1 MTEDAPQPSSRRGD
15 LEVAPGR
22 YVPSDAVELSYSLA
36 SGPGGQN
43 VNKRA
48 TKCRLR
54 VAVSDL
60 PLSDAQRRR
69 LRSAAGQR
77 LTKDGE
83 LVIESSEHRTQ
94 SQNRRECMQRLRE
107 LILRSLVPPKRR
119 IATKPTR
126 GSKERRIEAKKQ
138 RGQIKK
144 TRKNP
149 KPPH

>member
-1 MTEDAPQPSSRRGD
+1 MPEDAPKPQPDRGD

-22 YVPSDAVELSYSLA
+22 SVRSEAIELTYSLA

-54 VAVSDL
+54 VAVEDL
-60 PLSDAQRRR
+60 PLTDPQRRR
-69 LRSAAGQR
+69 LRTAAGQR
-77 LTKDGE
+77 LNKDDE
-83 LVIESSEHRTQ
+83 LVIEAAEHRTQ
-94 SQNRRECMQRLRE
+94 SQNRRACFDRLRE

-119 IATKPTR
+119 VATKPTR
-126 GSKERRIEAKKQ
+126 GSKERRITAKKQ

-144 TRKNP
+144 RRQNP
-149 KPPH
+149 PSE

>member
-1 MTEDAPQPSSRRGD
+1 MSDDAPTTPRARGD

-22 YVPSDAVELSYSLA
+22 FVRADAVELTYSLA

-54 VAVSDL
+54 VAVEVL
-60 PLSDAQRRR
+60 PLSEAQRRR
-69 LRSAAGQR
+69 LRAAAGQR
-77 LTKDGE
+77 LSKDGE

-94 SQNRRECMQRLRE
+94 SQNRRACMERLRE

-119 IATKPTR
+119 VATKPTR

-138 RGQIKK
+138 RGQVKK

-149 KPPH
+149 PSE

>member
-1 MTEDAPQPSSRRGD
+1 MTEYAPKPARPRGD

-22 YVPSDAVELSYSLA
+22 FVASEAVELTYSLA

-54 VAVSDL
+54 VAVVDL
-60 PLSDAQRRR
+60 PLSDAQQRR
-69 LRSAAGQR
+69 LRTAAGQR
-77 LTKDGE
+77 LNKDGE

-94 SQNRRECMQRLRE
+94 SQNRRACMERLRE

-119 IATKPTR
+119 VETKPTR
-126 GSKERRIEAKKQ
+126 GSKERRITAKKQ
-138 RGQIKK
+138 RGEIKK
-144 TRKNP
+144 NRRPP
-149 KPPH
+149 KMD